1 MNNIVIIIRRVVTIY
16 GFMGNYGYGMMGYG
30 GMFFGLLFWI
40 LIIVG
45 AYLLIKWFVEQN
57 KTRGGE
63 EKSALDIAKERYAKG
78 EITKEEFEE
87 IKKRLV

>member
-1 MNNIVIIIRRVVTIY
+1 
-16 GFMGNYGYGMMGYG
+16 MGNYGYGMMGYG

-40 LIIVG
+40 LIIVV
-45 AYLLIKWFVEQN
+45 AYLLIKWLVEQN
-57 KTRGGE
+57 KTRGGR
-63 EKSALDIAKERYAKG
+63 EKPALDIAQERYARG